1 MMKKRE
7 EERKKEKEALQNKI
21 WLIEEKGEKKNIIIK
36 NTDMEGNELTKE
48 VKQFINSEM
57 KIDVEVTEAY
67 ELRKGIVLA
76 KLKKRSKKRNMMTT
90 KNMLKETQIY
100 IEDDLTY
107 KERQIQRKLRK
118 IARSGKQM
126 VNK

>member
-1 MMKKRE
+1 
-7 EERKKEKEALQNKI
+7 
-21 WLIEEKGEKKNIIIK
+21 
-36 NTDMEGNELTKE
+36 MEGNELTKE